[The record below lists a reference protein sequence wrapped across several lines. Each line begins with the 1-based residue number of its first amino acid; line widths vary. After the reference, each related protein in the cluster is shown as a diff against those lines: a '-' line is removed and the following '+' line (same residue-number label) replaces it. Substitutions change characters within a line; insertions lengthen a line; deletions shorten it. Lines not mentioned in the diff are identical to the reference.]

1 MAECI
6 GLSYGS
12 IFPPTGVYLPLLG
25 SFSRFSSKKRSPD
38 FKIHRTAGYLC
49 PFDTYM
55 FQTIFSLTPRL
66 NGARQFARPLAA
78 GGYAQVNSLEC
89 KKD

>member
-1 MAECI
+1 
-6 GLSYGS
+6 
-12 IFPPTGVYLPLLG
+12 
-25 SFSRFSSKKRSPD
+25 
-38 FKIHRTAGYLC
+38 
-49 PFDTYM
+49 M